1 MEKIIVLNHKMNM
14 EYEEVQNY
22 LKNIKELEINPIIF
36 PTAIY
41 AKEFVD
47 SGIKTGLQNIY
58 SQNSGPYTGEISP
71 SQAKSIGIDYVLIG
85 HFERRKIFKET
96 NKDINE
102 KIKAA
107 INNNLKVILCVGE
120 GKNENQEEIIK
131 TQIIEGLKD
140 IKEEIIIAY
149 EPTWAI
155 GSNEMP
161 NKKEL
166 ENIIKYIK
174 SFFDYDIMVLYGG
187 SVGADTIKTIKEV
200 NAVSGYLIGG
210 NSTNISELKKIK
222 EVIS

>member
-1 MEKIIVLNHKMNM
+1 MEKIIALNHKMNM
-14 EYEEVQNY
+14 EYEDIKKY
-22 LKNIKELEINPIIF
+22 LENIKKLEINPIIF

-47 SGIKTGLQNIY
+47 NGVTTGLQNIY

-71 SQAKSIGIDYVLIG
+71 SQAKSLGIDYALIG
-85 HFERRKIFKET
+85 HFERREIFKET

-107 INNNLKVILCVGE
+107 INNDLKVILCIGE
-120 GKNENQEEIIK
+120 GKNEDYQETIK
-131 TQIIEGLKD
+131 KQIIEGLKD

-155 GSNEMP
+155 GSNEIP
-161 NKKEL
+161 NQQKI

-187 SVGADTIKTIKEV
+187 SVNAEAIKTLKEV

-210 NSTNISELKKIK
+210 NSTNISELKRIK
-222 EVIS
+222 EVVS